1 MSKNRRVLATVAG
14 LASIVVGMA
23 GLAYASVPLYDLF
36 CKVTG
41 YGGTPQIAEM
51 LPSVVGSREM
61 TVRFN
66 ADVNRDLPW
75 EFRPVNGKVMV
86 RVGEPTLVYYRVKNL
101 SDKTIIGT
109 ATYNVTPLRAG
120 SYFSKIDC
128 FCFAEQELKPGESVE
143 LPVSFFVETSIE
155 SDPSME
161 DINTVTLSYTFFE
174 LEKSVAAGGLKSEM
188 DSLL

>member
-1 MSKNRRVLATVAG
+1 MSKNRRFLATVAG
-14 LASIVVGMA
+14 LVSIVVGMA

-75 EFRPVNGKVMV
+75 EFRPVNGKVLV

>member
-1 MSKNRRVLATVAG
+1 MSKNRRFLATVAG
-14 LASIVVGMA
+14 LVSIVVGMG

-61 TVRFN
+61 TIRFN

-75 EFRPVNGKVMV
+75 EFRPVNGKVLV

-128 FCFAEQELKPGESVE
+128 FCFAEQELKPGETVD

-161 DINTVTLSYTFFE
+161 GINTVTLSYTFFE

>member
-1 MSKNRRVLATVAG
+1 MSKNRRFLATVAG
-14 LASIVVGMA
+14 LVSIVVGMA

-61 TVRFN
+61 TIRFN

-86 RVGEPTLVYYRVKNL
+86 RVRQR
-101 SDKTIIGT
+101 DGT
-109 ATYNVTPLRAG
+109 AGR
-120 SYFSKIDC
+120 SR
-128 FCFAEQELKPGESVE
+128 
-143 LPVSFFVETSIE
+143 
-155 SDPSME
+155 
-161 DINTVTLSYTFFE
+161 
-174 LEKSVAAGGLKSEM
+174 
-188 DSLL
+188 

>member
-1 MSKNRRVLATVAG
+1 MSKNRRFLATVAG

-61 TVRFN
+61 TIRFN

-86 RVGEPTLVYYRVKNL
+86 KVGEPTLAFYRVKNL
-101 SDKTIIGT
+101 SDETIVGT
-109 ATYNVTPLRAG
+109 ATYNVTPLSVG
-120 SYFSKIDC
+120 KYFSKIDC
-128 FCFAEQELKPGESVE
+128 FCFVEHELKPGESVE

>member
-1 MSKNRRVLATVAG
+1 MSKNRRFLATVAG
-14 LASIVVGMA
+14 LVSIVVGMA

-61 TVRFN
+61 TIRFN

-128 FCFAEQELKPGESVE
+128 FCFAEQELKPGETVD

-161 DINTVTLSYTFFE
+161 GINTVTLSYTFFE

>member
-1 MSKNRRVLATVAG
+1 MSKNRRFLATVAG
-14 LASIVVGMA
+14 LVSIVVGMA

-75 EFRPVNGKVMV
+75 EFRPVNRKVMV

>member
-1 MSKNRRVLATVAG
+1 MSKNRRFLATVAG
-14 LASIVVGMA
+14 LVSIVVGMA

-61 TVRFN
+61 TIRFN

-161 DINTVTLSYTFFE
+161 GINTVTLSYTFFE

>member
-1 MSKNRRVLATVAG
+1 MSKNRRFLATVLG

-75 EFRPVNGKVMV
+75 EFRPVNGKVVV

-143 LPVSFFVETSIE
+143 LPVSFFLETSIE

-174 LEKSVAAGGLKSEM
+174 LEKSVAARGLKSGM

>member
-1 MSKNRRVLATVAG
+1 MSTNRRFLATVAG
-14 LASIVVGMA
+14 LVSIVVGMA

-51 LPSVVGSREM
+51 LPSVVGNREM

-75 EFRPVNGKVMV
+75 EFGPVNGKVIV
-86 RVGEPTLVYYRVKNL
+86 RVGEPILVYYRVKNL

>member
-1 MSKNRRVLATVAG
+1 MSKNRRFLATVTG
-14 LASIVVGMA
+14 LVSIVVGMA

-128 FCFAEQELKPGESVE
+128 FCFAEQELKPGETVE

>member
-1 MSKNRRVLATVAG
+1 MSKNRRFLATVAG
-14 LASIVVGMA
+14 LVSIVVGMA

-61 TVRFN
+61 TIRFN

-128 FCFAEQELKPGESVE
+128 FCFAEQELKPGETVD
-143 LPVSFFVETSIE
+143 LHVSFFVETSIE

>member
-1 MSKNRRVLATVAG
+1 MSKNRRFLATVAG
-14 LASIVVGMA
+14 LVSIVVGMA

-155 SDPSME
+155 SDHSME

>member
-1 MSKNRRVLATVAG
+1 MSKNRRFLATVAG
-14 LASIVVGMA
+14 LVSIVVGMA

-41 YGGTPQIAEM
+41 YGGTPQIAEI

>member
-1 MSKNRRVLATVAG
+1 MSKNRRFLATVAG
-14 LASIVVGMA
+14 LVSIVVGMA

-75 EFRPVNGKVMV
+75 EFRPVNRKVMV

-128 FCFAEQELKPGESVE
+128 FCFAEQELKPGETVE

>member
-1 MSKNRRVLATVAG
+1 MSKNRRFLATVAG
-14 LASIVVGMA
+14 LVSIVVGMG

-61 TVRFN
+61 TIRFN

-120 SYFSKIDC
+120 RYFSKIDC
-128 FCFAEQELKPGESVE
+128 FCFAEQELKPGETVD

-161 DINTVTLSYTFFE
+161 GINTVTLSYTFFE

>member
-1 MSKNRRVLATVAG
+1 MSKNRRFLATVTG
-14 LASIVVGMA
+14 LVSIVVGMA

-75 EFRPVNGKVMV
+75 EFRPVNRKVMV

>member
-1 MSKNRRVLATVAG
+1 MSKNRRFLATVAG
-14 LASIVVGMA
+14 LVSIVVGMG

-128 FCFAEQELKPGESVE
+128 FCFAEQELKPGETVD

-161 DINTVTLSYTFFE
+161 GINTVTLSYTFFE

>member
-1 MSKNRRVLATVAG
+1 MSKNRRFLATVAG
-14 LASIVVGMA
+14 LVSIVVGMA

-128 FCFAEQELKPGESVE
+128 FCFAEQELKPGETVE

>member
-1 MSKNRRVLATVAG
+1 MSKNRRFLATVTG
-14 LASIVVGMA
+14 LVSIVVGMA

-86 RVGEPTLVYYRVKNL
+86 KVGEPTLAFYRVKNL
-101 SDKTIIGT
+101 SDETIVGT
-109 ATYNVTPLRAG
+109 ATYNVTPLSVG
-120 SYFSKIDC
+120 KYFSKIDC
-128 FCFAEQELKPGESVE
+128 FCFAEQELKPGESVD

>member
-1 MSKNRRVLATVAG
+1 MSKNRRFLATVAG
-14 LASIVVGMA
+14 LVSIVVGMA

-86 RVGEPTLVYYRVKNL
+86 KVGEPTLAFYRVKNL
-101 SDKTIIGT
+101 SDETIVGT
-109 ATYNVTPLRAG
+109 ATYNVTPLSVG
-120 SYFSKIDC
+120 KYFSKIDC

>member
-1 MSKNRRVLATVAG
+1 MSKNRRFLATVTG
-14 LASIVVGMA
+14 LVSIVVGMA

-75 EFRPVNGKVMV
+75 EFRPVNGKVLV

-128 FCFAEQELKPGESVE
+128 FCFAEQELKPGETVE

>member
-1 MSKNRRVLATVAG
+1 MSKNRRFLATVTG
-14 LASIVVGMA
+14 LVSIVVGMA

>member
-1 MSKNRRVLATVAG
+1 MSKNRRFLATVAG
-14 LASIVVGMA
+14 LVSIVVGMG

-61 TVRFN
+61 TIRFN

-128 FCFAEQELKPGESVE
+128 FCFAEQELKPGETVD

-161 DINTVTLSYTFFE
+161 GINTVTLSYTFFE

>member
-1 MSKNRRVLATVAG
+1 MSKNRRFLATVTG
-14 LASIVVGMA
+14 LVSIVVGMA

-41 YGGTPQIAEM
+41 YGGTPQIAEI

>member
-1 MSKNRRVLATVAG
+1 MSKNRRFLATVAG
-14 LASIVVGMA
+14 LVSIVVGMA

-41 YGGTPQIAEM
+41 YGGTPQIAEI

-120 SYFSKIDC
+120 SYYSKIDC
-128 FCFAEQELKPGESVE
+128 FCFAEQELKPGETVE

>member
-1 MSKNRRVLATVAG
+1 MGKNRRFLATVAG
-14 LASIVVGMA
+14 LVSIVVGMA

-61 TVRFN
+61 TIRFN

-75 EFRPVNGKVMV
+75 EFRPVNSKVMV

-101 SDKTIIGT
+101 SDRTIIGT

>member
-1 MSKNRRVLATVAG
+1 MSKNRRFLATVTG
-14 LASIVVGMA
+14 LVSIVVGMA

-51 LPSVVGSREM
+51 LPSVVGNREM

-86 RVGEPTLVYYRVKNL
+86 KVGEPTLAFYRVKNL
-101 SDKTIIGT
+101 SDETIVGT
-109 ATYNVTPLRAG
+109 ATYNVTPLSVG
-120 SYFSKIDC
+120 KYFSKIDC
-128 FCFAEQELKPGESVE
+128 FCFAEQELKPGESVD

>member
-1 MSKNRRVLATVAG
+1 MSKNRRFLATVAG
-14 LASIVVGMA
+14 LVSIVVGMA

-75 EFRPVNGKVMV
+75 EFRPVNRKVMV

-161 DINTVTLSYTFFE
+161 GINTVTLSYTFFE

>member
-1 MSKNRRVLATVAG
+1 MSKNRKFSATVVG
-14 LASIVVGMA
+14 LVSLVVGMV

-36 CKVTG
+36 CSVTG
-41 YGGTPQIAEM
+41 YGGTPQIAEG
-51 LPSVVGSREM
+51 LPSAVGSREM

-75 EFRPVNGKVMV
+75 EFRPVDGKIVV
-86 RVGEPTLVYYRVKNL
+86 RVGEPTLVYYHVKNL

-128 FCFAEQELKPGESVE
+128 FCFVEQELKPGESVE

-155 SDPSME
+155 SDPAME
-161 DINTVTLSYTFFE
+161 GVNTVTLSYTFFE
-174 LEKSVAAGGLKSEM
+174 LEKSAAAGGLKSER

>member
-1 MSKNRRVLATVAG
+1 MSKNRRFLATVAG
-14 LASIVVGMA
+14 LVSIVVGMA

-61 TVRFN
+61 TIRFN

-128 FCFAEQELKPGESVE
+128 FCFAEQELKPGETVE

-161 DINTVTLSYTFFE
+161 GINTVTLSYTFFE

>member
-1 MSKNRRVLATVAG
+1 MIRERQFFATVTG
-14 LASIVVGMA
+14 LVSIVVGMA

-86 RVGEPTLVYYRVKNL
+86 KVGEPTLAFYRVKNL
-101 SDKTIIGT
+101 SDETIVGT
-109 ATYNVTPLRAG
+109 ATYNVTPLSVG
-120 SYFSKIDC
+120 NYFSKIDC

-155 SDPSME
+155 SDPAME

-174 LEKSVAAGGLKSEM
+174 LEKRADAGDLKSEG
-188 DSLL
+188 DNL

>member
-1 MSKNRRVLATVAG
+1 M
-14 LASIVVGMA
+14 
-23 GLAYASVPLYDLF
+23 
-36 CKVTG
+36 
-41 YGGTPQIAEM
+41 
-51 LPSVVGSREM
+51 
-61 TVRFN
+61 
-66 ADVNRDLPW
+66 
-75 EFRPVNGKVMV
+75 
-86 RVGEPTLVYYRVKNL
+86 
-101 SDKTIIGT
+101 
-109 ATYNVTPLRAG
+109 TPLRAG

-155 SDPSME
+155 SAPSME

>member
-1 MSKNRRVLATVAG
+1 MSKNRRFLATVAG
-14 LASIVVGMA
+14 LVSIVVGMA

-61 TVRFN
+61 TIRFN

-128 FCFAEQELKPGESVE
+128 FCFAEQELKPGETVD

>member
-1 MSKNRRVLATVAG
+1 MSKNRRFLATVAG
-14 LASIVVGMA
+14 LVSIVVGMG

-75 EFRPVNGKVMV
+75 EFRPVNRKVMV

-128 FCFAEQELKPGESVE
+128 FCFAEQELKPGETVD

-161 DINTVTLSYTFFE
+161 GINTVTLSYTFFE

>member
-1 MSKNRRVLATVAG
+1 MGKNRRFLATVAG
-14 LASIVVGMA
+14 LVSIVVGMA

-61 TVRFN
+61 TIRFN

-75 EFRPVNGKVMV
+75 EFRPVNSKVMV

-128 FCFAEQELKPGESVE
+128 FCFAEQELKPGETVD

-161 DINTVTLSYTFFE
+161 GINTVTLSYTFFE

>member
-1 MSKNRRVLATVAG
+1 MSKNRRFLATVAG
-14 LASIVVGMA
+14 LVSIVVGMA

-51 LPSVVGSREM
+51 LPSVVGNREM

-75 EFRPVNGKVMV
+75 EFGPVNGKVIV
-86 RVGEPTLVYYRVKNL
+86 RVGEPILVYYRVKNL

-128 FCFAEQELKPGESVE
+128 FCFAEQELKPGETVE